1 MSTESRRTAPGDP
14 SARFL
19 RGRLLPERA
28 AFVGL
33 LKLEKSFA
41 RYPVWPRVHI
51 LFLLLPLDDDYDD
64 SDFPNPSAPQKK
76 EKKKGVDS

>member
-28 AFVGL
+28 AFVRR

-64 SDFPNPSAPQKK
+64 SDLPPSQKK
-76 EKKKGVDS
+76 EVNRKKKGVDR